1 MARLASLLVPC
12 VVLLAIL
19 SGCKASKSITQAQ
32 VHLRS
37 VPDYREVRLDSTSA
51 VLEGYR
57 QKEED
62 EVLYQ
67 LEHAALNHYLEN
79 WETSTKHFQLAERA
93 IDRNYTKSINR
104 NLQSLLIND
113 LQLAYPGEAYEDIY
127 LTAFNCLN
135 FLHMNDLEGA
145 LVEVRRVTNK
155 LEILSDRYRGLAQS
169 LSRRDTAQA
178 QTAVKKVD
186 EELSEVDL
194 LAGDEEETSLEL
206 QQNSAF
212 ARFLTTVLYAKS
224 GSPEDARIELRQL
237 RTALQD
243 QGNAGFLSG
252 FSTPAEEP
260 SVWDLL
266 FPAIGSAMEAP
277 ESASSEAVFSSLPDR
292 SEVKATGGS
301 GAEPSEGEAGTVEVT
316 VPSSEEELTRS
327 DAYNTLFVAFSGK
340 PPRKKE
346 QSYHFDLVVDGDH
359 VQLDFAVPI
368 LDVPGTRVARTRAIV
383 AGDTVRV
390 PLVENMQS
398 VAETM
403 FEKRKSIIYTR
414 AVIRSFLKTVAAE
427 GAGAAAEEEA
437 GEAAGWLTEQVGH
450 AMSRRAA
457 QADTRGWQTMP
468 GFAYTT
474 VARVPEGD
482 HEVTFEYL
490 SEDGTVLKTRT
501 HQVSVGGTRDFAL
514 VESIFL
520 E

>member
-1 MARLASLLVPC
+1 MARFASLLATC
-12 VVLLAIL
+12 IALLALL
-19 SGCKASKSITQAQ
+19 SGCTASKSITQAQ
-32 VHLRS
+32 MHLRNVS
-37 VPDYREVRLDSTSA
+37 DYRAVSLDSTST

-57 QKEED
+57 QQGED

-67 LEHAALNHYLEN
+67 LENAALNHYLNN
-79 WETSTKHFQLAERA
+79 WKTSTRHFQLAERA

-135 FLHMNDLEGA
+135 FLHMNDVDGA

-155 LEILSDRYRGLAQS
+155 LEILNDRYKGLAES
-169 LSRRDTAQA
+169 LSRQDTAQA
-178 QTAVKKVD
+178 QEAVEKVD

-194 LAGDEEETSLEL
+194 LAEKEEEKPPEL

-237 RTALQD
+237 RAALQD
-243 QGNAGFLSG
+243 QGNAGFLST
-252 FSTPAEEP
+252 FSTRREQP

-266 FPAIGSAMEAP
+266 FSAFSGGEEEY
-277 ESASSEAVFSSLPDR
+277 ESGLLSSPSER
-292 SEVKATGGS
+292 SEMTSSGRRTGAAASNREKETTG
-301 GAEPSEGEAGTVEVT
+301 VT
-316 VPSSEEELTRS
+316 VPSSEEALTRS

-346 QSYHFDLVVDGDH
+346 QTYHFDLVVDGDH
-359 VQLDFAVPI
+359 VQLDFAVPVM
-368 LDVPGTRVARTRAIV
+368 DVPGTRVARTRAIV

-398 VAETM
+398 VAQTM

-414 AVIRSFLKTVAAE
+414 AVIRSFLKAAAAE
-427 GAGAAAEEEA
+427 GVGAAAEDEA

-468 GFAYTT
+468 GFAYAT
-474 VARVPEGD
+474 VAKLPEGN

-490 SEDGTVLKTRT
+490 SDEGTVVKTRT
-501 HQVSVGGTRDFAL
+501 HRVSVGGIQDLAL